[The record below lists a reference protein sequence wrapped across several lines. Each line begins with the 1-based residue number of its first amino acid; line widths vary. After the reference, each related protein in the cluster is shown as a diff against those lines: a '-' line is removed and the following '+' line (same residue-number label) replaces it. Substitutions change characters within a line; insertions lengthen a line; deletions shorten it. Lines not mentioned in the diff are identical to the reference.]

1 MKKQKIT
8 KSKAERVNLKKTMAP
23 SRKYPKVLLSGNEA
37 SRLSL
42 KSLNAYVVKHAK
54 EIKEIEKMVSVQKI
68 LKEVERRGAL

>member
-8 KSKAERVNLKKTMAP
+8 KSKAEIVNLKTTMAP
-23 SRKYPKVLLSGNEA
+23 SQKHPKVLLGGNKA

-54 EIKEIEKMVSVQKI
+54 EIKKIEKMVSVQKI